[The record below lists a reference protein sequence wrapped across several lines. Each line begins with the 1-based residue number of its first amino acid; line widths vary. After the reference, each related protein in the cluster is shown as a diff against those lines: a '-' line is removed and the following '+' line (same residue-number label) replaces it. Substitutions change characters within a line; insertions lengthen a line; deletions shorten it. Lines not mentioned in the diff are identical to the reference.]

1 MASVVPFCA
10 IRPTRDKV
18 SLVAT
23 RSYLSYSDET
33 LHEKL
38 NNNPYTFLHIINPD
52 FYEKNKAKDYT
63 ERFNM
68 VRAKFEDL
76 NNKGVFISDNKKKFY
91 IYQKIKENG
100 HSFIGIIGASSVED
114 YINGNI
120 KIHEQ
125 TIEKREHL
133 FKKYLDITGFNAEP
147 VLLTYPNHKVIDKL
161 IDAYS
166 GKRAEY
172 EFTTTNMSLHKLWLI
187 DNDKD
192 ISTIQKAFREVD
204 NLYIADG
211 HHRFASSSLLYKD
224 KNHINPS
231 NKDFC
236 MSYLIAENQLKI
248 INFNRLVKDLNGL
261 SKNEFLK
268 AVEKK
273 YTIQK
278 VEKAFQPKEKDEIA
292 MYLENQWYSMVAK
305 DEFVERDDC
314 VEKLDPSILSKN
326 ILSPI
331 LGITDPRNDKRLSF
345 IDGSIDLKEIKN
357 KIDGKEFD
365 LAFILKAV
373 NFNQLKDV
381 ADNGRSMP
389 PKSTYIQ
396 PKLRSG
402 MLIYNLND

>member
-33 LHEKL
+33 LNEKL

-52 FYEKNKAKDYT
+52 FYKKNKAKDYS

-68 VRAKFEDL
+68 VKAKFEDFK
-76 NNKGVFISDNKKKFY
+76 NKGIFINDNKKHFY

-100 HSFIGIIGASSVED
+100 QSFIGIIGASSVED
-114 YINGNI
+114 YINGKI

-133 FKKYLDITGFNAEP
+133 FKKYLDITGFNAEA
-147 VLLTYPNHKVIDKL
+147 VLLTYPNHKTIDQL
-161 IDAYS
+161 IEEYS
-166 GKRAEY
+166 NRRSEY
-172 EFTTTNMSLHKLWLI
+172 EFTTTNRSLHKLWLVN
-187 DNDKD
+187 NDID
-192 ISTIQKAFREVD
+192 ISTIQKAFAEVE

-211 HHRFASSSLLYKD
+211 HHRFASSSLLYKE
-224 KNHINPS
+224 KNHINSS

-236 MSYLIAENQLKI
+236 MSYLIAEDQLKI

-261 SKNEFLK
+261 SMDEFLT
-268 AVEKK
+268 AVEEK
-273 YTIQK
+273 YTVRK
-278 VEKAFQPKEKDEIA
+278 VDKAIQPKEKDEIA
-292 MYLENQWYSMVAK
+292 MYLEKQWYSMVAK
-305 DEFVERDDC
+305 SEYVDREDC
-314 VEKLDPSILSKN
+314 VEKLDPSILSNN
-326 ILSPI
+326 ILDPI
-331 LGITDPRNDKRLSF
+331 LGIKDPRNDKRLAF
-345 IDGSIDLKEIKN
+345 ADGSIDLKDIEN
-357 KIDGKEFD
+357 KVDSKEYE

-373 NFNQLKDV
+373 NFNQLKEV

-402 MLIYNLND
+402 MLIYNLAD

>member
-33 LHEKL
+33 LNEKL

-52 FYEKNKAKDYT
+52 FYDKNKAKDYT

-68 VRAKFEDL
+68 VKAKFEDFK
-76 NNKGVFISDNKKKFY
+76 NKGIFINDNKKHFY

-100 HSFIGIIGASSVED
+100 QSFIGIIGASSVED
-114 YINGNI
+114 YINGKI

-133 FKKYLDITGFNAEP
+133 FKKYLDITGFNAEA
-147 VLLTYPNHKVIDKL
+147 VLLTYPNHKTIDQL
-161 IDAYS
+161 IKEYS
-166 GKRAEY
+166 NKRAEY
-172 EFTTTNMSLHKLWLI
+172 EFTTTNRSLHKLWLVNN
-187 DNDKD
+187 DND
-192 ISTIQKAFREVD
+192 ISTIQKAFAEVE

-211 HHRFASSSLLYKD
+211 HHRFASSSLLYKE
-224 KNHINPS
+224 KNHINSS

-236 MSYLIAENQLKI
+236 MSYLIAEDQLKI

-261 SKNEFLK
+261 NKDEFLTY
-268 AVEKK
+268 VEEK
-273 YTIQK
+273 YTVQK
-278 VEKAFQPKEKDEIA
+278 VDKAIQPKEKDEIA

-305 DEFVERDDC
+305 SEYVDREDC
-314 VEKLDPSILSKN
+314 VEKLDPSILSNN
-326 ILSPI
+326 ILDPI
-331 LGITDPRNDKRLSF
+331 LGIKDPRNDKRLAF
-345 IDGSIDLKEIKN
+345 ADGSIDLKDIEN
-357 KIDGKEFD
+357 KVDSKEYE

-373 NFNQLKDV
+373 NFNQLKEV

-402 MLIYNLND
+402 MIIYNLTD

>member
-1 MASVVPFCA
+1 M
-10 IRPTRDKV
+10 
-18 SLVAT
+18 
-23 RSYLSYSDET
+23 
-33 LHEKL
+33 
-38 NNNPYTFLHIINPD
+38 
-52 FYEKNKAKDYT
+52 
-63 ERFNM
+63 
-68 VRAKFEDL
+68 
-76 NNKGVFISDNKKKFY
+76 
-91 IYQKIKENG
+91 
-100 HSFIGIIGASSVED
+100 
-114 YINGNI
+114 
-120 KIHEQ
+120 
-125 TIEKREHL
+125 
-133 FKKYLDITGFNAEP
+133 
-147 VLLTYPNHKVIDKL
+147 TYPNHNTIDKL
-161 IDAYS
+161 IEEYS
-166 GKRAEY
+166 NKRAEY
-172 EFTTTNMSLHKLWLI
+172 EFTTTNKSLHKLWLVNS
-187 DNDKD
+187 DAD
-192 ISTIQKAFREVD
+192 ISTIQIAFSEVD

-236 MSYLIAENQLKI
+236 MSYLIAEDQLKI

-261 SKNEFLK
+261 SKDEFLI

-292 MYLENQWYSMVAK
+292 MYVENQWYSMVAK
-305 DEFVERDDC
+305 SEFVEREDC

-345 IDGSIDLKEIKN
+345 VDGSVGLKDIEN
-357 KIDGKEFD
+357 KIDGKEFE

-373 NFNQLKDV
+373 NFSQLKDV

-402 MLIYNLND
+402 MLIYNIND

>member
-18 SLVAT
+18 SLVAS

-33 LHEKL
+33 LYEKL

-52 FYEKNKAKDYT
+52 FYEMEKAKDHS
-63 ERFNM
+63 ERFKM
-68 VRAKFEDL
+68 VKAKFESF
-76 NNKGVFISDNKKKFY
+76 KKEGIFITDSKKHFY

-100 HSFIGIIGASSVED
+100 HSFVGIIGASSVED
-114 YINGNI
+114 YLNGKI

-125 TIEKREHL
+125 TIEKREQL
-133 FKKYLDITGFNAEP
+133 FKKYLDITGFNAEA
-147 VLLTYPNHKVIDKL
+147 VLLTYPNHNTIDQIIDK
-161 IDAYS
+161 YS
-166 GKRAEY
+166 SKRAEY
-172 EFTTTNMSLHKLWLI
+172 EFTTTNKSLHKLWI
-187 DNDKD
+187 VEDNND
-192 ISTIQKAFREVD
+192 ISTIQNAFDEVE

-224 KNHINPS
+224 KNDITPS

-236 MSYLIAENQLKI
+236 MSYLIAENQLNI

-261 SKNEFLK
+261 SIDDFLK
-268 AVEKK
+268 SVEEK
-273 YTIQK
+273 YTLKK
-278 VEKAFQPKEKDEIA
+278 VDYAFQPTEKDEIG
-292 MYLENQWYSMVAK
+292 MYLSNQWYSLVAK
-305 DEFVERDDC
+305 SEFVNRNDC
-314 VEKLDPSILSKN
+314 VEKLDPSILSTN
-326 ILSPI
+326 ILNPI

-345 IDGSIDLKEIKN
+345 IDGSIDLNEIEN
-357 KIDGKEFD
+357 KIDNKEYQ
-365 LAFILKAV
+365 LAFIMKAV
-373 NFNQLKDV
+373 NINQLKEV
-381 ADNGRSMP
+381 ADNKLSMP